1 MNFRMTAAAIALA
14 SLGLAA
20 CSDGSPADAQAD
32 ESGQPEAAAAA
43 GGGVNQGKAAFLQ
56 CGACHALTPESGAKV
71 GPSLA
76 GVVGRKA
83 GSAADYQYSEA
94 MAASGITWTPEE
106 LDAFLTAPSSKV
118 PGTKMVFA
126 GIADAEKRK
135 ALIAY
140 LANPEG
146 TPAP

>member
-1 MNFRMTAAAIALA
+1 MDFRMTAAAVALA
-14 SLGLAA
+14 AFGLAA
-20 CSDGSPADAQAD
+20 CSEASPTGGGAGDA
-32 ESGQPEAAAAA
+32 GQTAAAAA
-43 GGGVNQGKAAFLQ
+43 PGGGVNKGKAAFLQ

-83 GSAADYQYSEA
+83 GSVADYQYSEA
-94 MAASGITWTPEE
+94 MAGSGITWTPEE
-106 LDAFLTAPSSKV
+106 LDAFITSPSTKV

-126 GIADAEKRK
+126 GIADADKRK
-135 ALIAY
+135 ALIDY